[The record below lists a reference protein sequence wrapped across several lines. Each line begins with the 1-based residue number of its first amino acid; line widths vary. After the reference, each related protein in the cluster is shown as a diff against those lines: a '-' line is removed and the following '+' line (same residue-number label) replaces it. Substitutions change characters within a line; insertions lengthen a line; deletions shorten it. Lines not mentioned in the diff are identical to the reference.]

1 MVGALVALL
10 VLAVVIQSVAFNPRW
25 EWGVFARWFFD
36 PVILEG
42 LGQTLLLTL
51 LGTVLSVIFGG
62 SLALAR
68 LSSSWLLSSPRLGHI
83 WLFRSLPLIVVLI
96 ILYNFSYLYDTLSLG
111 IPFTGVTWA
120 SYQTINVLGQF
131 STAVVGLT
139 LVQSA
144 HTAEIIRGGF
154 SALTTGSMKPPPRW
168 GYRLAAHAAH
178 YSAAGAAHH
187 LALRLQRDHQSGQGN
202 GDGVRPGDA
211 GTVLH
216 HPDDLQPYPGG
227 DPAVDGR
234 RRLVS
239 GDHQRPL
246 RHSVSGG
253 TGPGAQR
260 APLGGKQRPQQPSG
274 INPHVNHSRRRPFM
288 PSSHMA
294 ISLSPGSA
302 IPWPPQGA
310 GRCVAGDPP
319 GTVTVILGPSGSGK
333 STLLRTINHLE
344 RVDEGFIQIDGDYI
358 GYRRKGDKL
367 YEMKEKEILRQRI
380 NVGYVFQNFNLF
392 PHLTVLENLI
402 EAPIAHQQVTR
413 KEAIAVPMNCWTSS
427 DCA

>member
-1 MVGALVALL
+1 MHSSETIKVVPARYPLRVVGALVALL

-62 SLALAR
+62 LLALAR
-68 LSSSWLLSSPRLGHI
+68 LSSSWLLSSLAWGYI

-144 HTAEIIRGGF
+144 YTAEIIRGGF
-154 SALTTGSMKPPPRW
+154 LGVDHGQYEAAAALGLPAWRRTLRIILPQ
-168 GYRLAAHAAH
+168 
-178 YSAAGAAHH
+178 
-187 LALRLQRDHQSGQGN
+187 ALRTIRLQRDHQSGQGN

-260 APLGGKQRPQQPSG
+260 TPLGGKQRPQQP
-274 INPHVNHSRRRPFM
+274 NHSIRT
-288 PSSHMA
+288 SSAAAGGRSCPALIMA
-294 ISLSPGSA
+294 ISLSPESA
-302 IPWPPQGA
+302 NTMA
-310 GRCVAGDPP
+310 A
-319 GTVTVILGPSGSGK
+319 T
-333 STLLRTINHLE
+333 
-344 RVDEGFIQIDGDYI
+344 
-358 GYRRKGDKL
+358 RR
-367 YEMKEKEILRQRI
+367 
-380 NVGYVFQNFNLF
+380 
-392 PHLTVLENLI
+392 
-402 EAPIAHQQVTR
+402 
-413 KEAIAVPMNCWTSS
+413 WTMCRWRSPR
-427 DCA
+427 AR